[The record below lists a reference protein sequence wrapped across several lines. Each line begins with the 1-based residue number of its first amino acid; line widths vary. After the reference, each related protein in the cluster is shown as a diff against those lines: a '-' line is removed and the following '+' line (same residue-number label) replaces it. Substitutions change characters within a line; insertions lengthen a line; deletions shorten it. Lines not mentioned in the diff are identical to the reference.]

1 MDEEINNAPIL
12 IVDDDVALLQALPQV
27 VDLRMKDVQVETAD
41 SAQQALAL
49 IKENDYDAIIS
60 DVKMPGMDGIEL
72 LAQIREVRPDTPVVL
87 ITGHGDHGL
96 AIQAIRGGAYDYI
109 LKPIDRDAFI
119 SALKRAMQTRQLRRK
134 VTEQQLALALHAKSL
149 ERLVE
154 KRTSELVSANAT
166 KDKFIDIVSQEL
178 KSPLENLKGMTQ
190 LMRHQLERG
199 DVTNTVHQGLVDM
212 ERSITRT
219 EYMVQD
225 LLDTSLIETNL
236 FVLKRSN
243 QDLLK
248 LCRELFDEY
257 TTRSVLSL
265 KCDFLGDPLEV
276 EVDRDRFS
284 QVIINLLSNAR
295 KFSKRGTDITITLQ
309 QSGYEAI
316 LSVQDTGIGIP
327 EEELPHIFE
336 QFYRVPGVEI
346 QTGSRTGLGLG
357 LYIARKIVERH
368 GGHIEVQTLQGQ
380 GSVFSVILPIVV
392 DPTEETSPEIPATA
406 QTHAVWTITH

>member
-1 MDEEINNAPIL
+1 MDEEITNAPIL
-12 IVDDDVALLQALPQV
+12 IVDDDAALLQALPQV

-41 SAQQALAL
+41 SAQQALSL
-49 IKENDYDAIIS
+49 IRENDYDAIVS

-199 DVTNTVHQGLVDM
+199 DTSNSVHQGLVDM
-212 ERSITRT
+212 ERSIMRT

-236 FVLKRSN
+236 FVLKRDN
-243 QDLLK
+243 QDLVA
-248 LCRELFDEY
+248 LCQQLFDEY
-257 TTRSVLSL
+257 TTHSILSL
-265 KCDFLGDPLEV
+265 KSDFLGDPLEV
-276 EVDRDRFS
+276 EVDHDRFS
-284 QVIINLLSNAR
+284 QVILNLLSNAR
-295 KFSKRGTDITITLQ
+295 KFSKKGTDITVTLQ
-309 QSGYEAI
+309 QCGYEAI

-327 EEELPHIFE
+327 EGDLPHIFE
-336 QFYRVPGVEI
+336 QFYRVPEVEI

-357 LYIARKIVERH
+357 LYIAKKIIERH
-368 GGHIEVQTLQGQ
+368 GGHIEVQTLLGQ
-380 GSVFSVILPIVV
+380 GSVFSIVLPIVI
-392 DPTEETSPEIPATA
+392 DPTEETSSEVPATA
-406 QTHAVWTITH
+406 QTHAIWTITH

>member
-1 MDEEINNAPIL
+1 MDEEITNAPIL
-12 IVDDDVALLQALPQV
+12 IVDDDAALLQALPQV

-41 SAQQALAL
+41 SAQQALSL
-49 IKENDYDAIIS
+49 IKANDYDAIVS

-119 SALKRAMQTRQLRRK
+119 SALKRAIQTRQLRRK

-199 DVTNTVHQGLVDM
+199 DAPNSVHQGLVDM
-212 ERSITRT
+212 ERSIMRT

-236 FVLKRSN
+236 FVLKRDN
-243 QDLLK
+243 QDLVA
-248 LCRELFDEY
+248 LCQRLFDEY
-257 TTRSVLSL
+257 TTHSVLSL
-265 KCDFLGDPLEV
+265 KSDFRGDPLEV
-276 EVDRDRFS
+276 EIDRDRFS
-284 QVIINLLSNAR
+284 QVILNLLSNAR
-295 KFSKRGTDITITLQ
+295 KFSKKGTDITVTLQ
-309 QSGYEAI
+309 QCGYEAI
-316 LSVQDTGIGIP
+316 LSIQDTGIGIP
-327 EEELPHIFE
+327 EEDLPHIFE

-346 QTGSRTGLGLG
+346 QTGSRIGLGLG

-368 GGHIEVQTLQGQ
+368 GGHIEVQTLLGQ
-380 GSVFSVILPIVV
+380 GSAFSIVLPIVV
-392 DPTEETSPEIPATA
+392 DPTEATSPEIPATA

>member
-12 IVDDDVALLQALPQV
+12 IVDDDAALLQALPQV
-27 VDLRMKDVQVETAD
+27 VDLRMKDVPVETAD

-49 IKENDYDAIIS
+49 IKENDYDAIVS

-72 LAQIREVRPDTPVVL
+72 LAQIHEIRPDTPVVL

-119 SALKRAMQTRQLRRK
+119 SALKRAIQTRQLRRQ

-154 KRTSELVSANAT
+154 KRTNELVSANAT

-178 KSPLENLKGMTQ
+178 KSPLSNLKGMTQ
-190 LMRHQLERG
+190 MMRNQLERG

-219 EYMVQD
+219 EYLVQD

-236 FVLKRSN
+236 FVLKRQH
-243 QDLLK
+243 QDLLEV
-248 LCRELFDEY
+248 CETLFDAY

-265 KCDFLGDPLEV
+265 QCEFKGDPV
-276 EVDRDRFS
+276 EVDIDRDRFS

-295 KFSKRGTDITITLQ
+295 KFSKKGTEITITLQ
-309 QSGYEAI
+309 RSGYEAT

-327 EEELPHIFE
+327 EEDLPHLFE
-336 QFYRVPGVEI
+336 QFYRVPDVEV
-346 QTGSRTGLGLG
+346 QSGARTGLGLG

-368 GGHIEVQTLQGQ
+368 GGHLEVQTLLGQ
-380 GSVFSVILPIVV
+380 GSVFSVVIPIVV
-392 DPTEETSPEIPATA
+392 NPEQEQDAEVSGPAH
-406 QTHAVWTITH
+406 THAIWIITH